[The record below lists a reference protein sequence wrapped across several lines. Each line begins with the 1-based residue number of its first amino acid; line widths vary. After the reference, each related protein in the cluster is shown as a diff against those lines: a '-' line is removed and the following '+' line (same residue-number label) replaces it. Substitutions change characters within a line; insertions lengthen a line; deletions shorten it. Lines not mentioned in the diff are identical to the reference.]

1 MPMVN
6 IDLQEVK
13 KFSDIA
19 EDWWNKNGDF
29 KPLHV
34 INPLRTKFI
43 KERTELKNKN
53 VLDVCCAPGGKTFQL
68 LDKGAKVTAIDKSP
82 SRISVMKENIRR
94 LGYKVDLVC
103 EDVFKFTPKKRWL
116 SYDCIP

>member
-19 EDWWNKNGDF
+19 EEWWNKNGDF

-53 VLDVCCAPGGKTFQL
+53 VLDVGCGGGL
-68 LDKGAKVTAIDKSP
+68 LSESLFDFSKSY
-82 SRISVMKENIRR
+82 R
-94 LGYKVDLVC
+94 Y
-103 EDVFKFTPKKRWL
+103 
-116 SYDCIP
+116 